1 MRFACDRCKTRY
13 SIADERVRGKILKIR
28 CKACANVITVKEG
41 MEEPAEAVRVT
52 GEVPQVGAD
61 GERVHRPTTMAPQS
75 TVGSGGVAPPAP
87 ALTAAFTSAMS
98 APAPSQLEDEWYVS
112 RDGEQQGP
120 FGLRAAQAWVAQQP
134 YDAELYCWCEGF
146 DDWLPVDRIGHFRGL
161 RARPQ
166 PPAVPAVAAPAAA
179 PAPSRVASGPVPALQ
194 PGAALSA
201 PAAAAAPRMVSGP
214 VATVIGAPPVAQV
227 AAQGAAR
234 MVSGPVATVIGAPP
248 VAQVAARAPSGPVP
262 AASAGGSAALANAR
276 APSGPVAPV
285 GSAVAPVMAP
295 AVAPVASAVAPVG
308 APSPLAVP
316 APGAAVARS
325 PAGRAEPELG
335 SASSSGGFS
344 LEEKP
349 SFAASLAA
357 LGSPGPQAAAAR
369 PAFDAAPAPTPPGQ
383 REQPW
388 PATSSQARGGFDAG
402 DLGSN
407 GFSST
412 ASGSGLR
419 SAQIASSFDDE
430 LEFGEVS
437 RVVSLADLNKSAP
450 KRAPAAAAAEPALAG
465 GWSAP
470 VSSGPGP
477 GFGEAAAPALESGG
491 RSEVPVVIPA
501 AQRRTHALLLGL
513 VAIGLIG
520 AGVTAFLLLQGS
532 SPEDPMLISESNRDV
547 RDLTIRP
554 DDPRRP
560 VGAGSQEHLPAA
572 PTRPILPRKGSGPLA
587 TGKVDPTPPPAT
599 GGKVE
604 ASGGNGPLTPL
615 GGSEVEEMSQRNSSG
630 LQRCYEQ
637 ALKKD
642 IFLDVKSIKVTI
654 SIDAAG
660 VVNAVQMSSHGDHV
674 LGQCMTSR
682 IRNWRFRPNTR
693 GLDAK
698 FTVAFGRT

>member
-41 MEEPAEAVRVT
+41 MEEPGEGARIT
-52 GEVPQVGAD
+52 GEVPRVG
-61 GERVHRPTTMAPQS
+61 GESERVHRPTTMAPQS

-87 ALTAAFTSAMS
+87 ALTAAFTSALS
-98 APAPSQLEDEWYVS
+98 APAPSQLEDEWYLS
-112 RDGEQQGP
+112 RDGDQQGP

-146 DDWLPVDRIGHFRGL
+146 DDWLPVDRIGHFQKL

-166 PPAVPAVAAPAAA
+166 PPAMTPVVAAVPVVPAPAVAPAAVVAPVASVPAPAA
-179 PAPSRVASGPVPALQ
+179 SRAASGPVPQ
-194 PGAALSA
+194 VG
-201 PAAAAAPRMVSGP
+201 AAAAGQRMVSGP
-214 VATVIGAPPVAQV
+214 VATVIGTPPVAAGV
-227 AAQGAAR
+227 AARAASGPTPTMAGLGAAAAGAAR
-234 MVSGPVATVIGAPP
+234 APSGPVAPLAAPGLGAAP
-248 VAQVAARAPSGPVP
+248 VAARAPSGPVAP
-262 AASAGGSAALANAR
+262 LAAPGLGAAPIAAR
-276 APSGPVAPV
+276 APSGP
-285 GSAVAPVMAP
+285 M
-295 AVAPVASAVAPVG
+295 
-308 APSPLAVP
+308 
-316 APGAAVARS
+316 ARS
-325 PAGRAEPELG
+325 SGRAEPEPS

-357 LGSPGPQAAAAR
+357 LGSPAAQEGAASAAAR
-369 PAFDAAPAPTPPGQ
+369 PALESAPAVAAPASAH
-383 REQPW
+383 REPW
-388 PATSSQARGGFDAG
+388 PSASPAARGGFDAG
-402 DLGSN
+402 DLGSD
-407 GFSST
+407 GFSPS
-412 ASGSGLR
+412 ASGAGLR
-419 SAQIASSFDDE
+419 TAHIASSFEDD

-437 RVVSLADLNKSAP
+437 RVVRIADLNKSAP
-450 KRAPAAAAAEPALAG
+450 KPRAQAAAEPALPS

-470 VSSGPGP
+470 AGPAP
-477 GFGEAAAPALESGG
+477 GVGEVAATPALDASA

-513 VAIGLIG
+513 VAIGLLG

-532 SPEDPMLISESNRDV
+532 SPEDPMLISASNRDV

-560 VGAGSQEHLPAA
+560 AGAGSQEHTSETPVRPT
-572 PTRPILPRKGSGPLA
+572 PTRKGNGPVA
-587 TGKVDPTPPPAT
+587 TGKVDPPPTT

-604 ASGGNGPLTPL
+604 ATGSSGPLTPL

-660 VVNAVQMSSHGDHV
+660 VVNGVQMSSHGDHV

-682 IRNWRFRPNTR
+682 IRNWRFRPNSR

>member
-41 MEEPAEAVRVT
+41 MEEPGEVARIT
-52 GEVPQVGAD
+52 GEMPRVG
-61 GERVHRPTTMAPQS
+61 GESERVHRPTTMAPQS
-75 TVGSGGVAPPAP
+75 TVGSGGVSPPAP

-98 APAPSQLEDEWYVS
+98 APAPSQLEDEWYLS
-112 RDGEQQGP
+112 RDGDQQGP

-146 DDWLPVDRIGHFRGL
+146 DDWLPVDRIGHFQKL
-161 RARPQ
+161 RVRPQ
-166 PPAVPAVAAPAAA
+166 PPALPPVVAPAPAPAVTAPDPAASRAVSGPLPQVGPAAA
-179 PAPSRVASGPVPALQ
+179 GQ
-194 PGAALSA
+194 
-201 PAAAAAPRMVSGP
+201 RMVSGP
-214 VATVIGAPPVAQV
+214 VATVVGAPPA
-227 AAQGAAR
+227 AAQGPAR

-248 VAQVAARAPSGPVP
+248 VAAQVVARAASGPLPAVGAGLGAAAPGGGRAPSGAVAPMAAPASAAPVAARAPSGPM
-262 AASAGGSAALANAR
+262 AR
-276 APSGPVAPV
+276 AV
-285 GSAVAPVMAP
+285 GRV
-295 AVAPVASAVAPVG
+295 
-308 APSPLAVP
+308 
-316 APGAAVARS
+316 
-325 PAGRAEPELG
+325 EPEPS
-335 SASSSGGFS
+335 SASSSSGFS

-357 LGSPGPQAAAAR
+357 LGSPAAQEGAAGPSASARPFEAAPAAAA
-369 PAFDAAPAPTPPGQ
+369 PASAHRD
-383 REQPW
+383 PW
-388 PATSSQARGGFDAG
+388 PAASPAARGGFDAG
-402 DLGSN
+402 DLGSD
-407 GFSST
+407 GFSPA

-419 SAQIASSFDDE
+419 SAHIASSFEDD

-437 RVVSLADLNKSAP
+437 RVVRIADLNKSAP
-450 KRAPAAAAAEPALAG
+450 KARAQAAAEPSPAS

-470 VSSGPGP
+470 SGPAP
-477 GFGEAAAPALESGG
+477 GFGEVAATPALDPGA

-513 VAIGLIG
+513 VAIGLLG

-532 SPEDPMLISESNRDV
+532 SPEDPMLISASNRDV

-560 VGAGSQEHLPAA
+560 VGAGSQEHTSETPVRAT
-572 PTRPILPRKGSGPLA
+572 PVRKGNGPVA
-587 TGKVDPTPPPAT
+587 TGKVDPTPTT

-604 ASGGNGPLTPL
+604 ATGSSGPLTPL

-682 IRNWRFRPNTR
+682 IRNWRFRPNSR